1 MSRVPVPGIFF
12 LKTRPKNFSLFFSLE
27 MKVGVFSRRLR
38 ARADFRL
45 KVLERTVARAEQ
57 RVAFLNIKKLVS

>member
-1 MSRVPVPGIFF
+1 M
-12 LKTRPKNFSLFFSLE
+12 KTRPKNFSLFFSLE

-57 RVAFLNIKKLVS
+57 RVAFLNIKKIG